1 MSVSKKKSV
10 KITNKEKA
18 FHQMNDVIMQIAKIY
33 VRQHNKMQNFDV
45 GVQLCR
51 AEIHTIQAIGNHE
64 GINISE
70 LAELFDVSKP
80 TISERI
86 KKLIRLKLVKKQ
98 LKDGNNKE
106 VMLTL
111 TDKGW
116 LAYKNHEKQHKEI
129 YKLFKEHFGIHSDDF
144 LKSFDENIRQFHEFL
159 NNIRNNTAYFQ

>member
-1 MSVSKKKSV
+1 MVNKKPI
-10 KITNKEKA
+10 KISTHEQA
-18 FHQMNDVIMQIAKIY
+18 FHEMNDVIMKIATMY
-33 VRQHNKMQNFDV
+33 VRQHNKMQDF
-45 GVQLCR
+45 GVESKLCR

-70 LAELFDVSKP
+70 LAALFEVSKP

-111 TDKGW
+111 SEKGW
-116 LAYKNHEKQHKEI
+116 IAYQNHEKQHKEI
-129 YKLFKEHFGIHSDDF
+129 YKLFKKHFGKQSDEL
-144 LKSFDENIRQFHEFL
+144 LKSLGKELKEFYGFL
-159 NNIRNNTAYFQ
+159 DDVKNQTIYFQ